1 MCVPLPKCPVTLP
14 SNTASPTLRK
24 CFRRRSRGCSIECC
38 GACYC
43 LVVSSI
49 LNHCETVS
57 ELVLC
62 SIVQY
67 SKLFIC
73 QFSGGDACQ
82 PKVHDPRAAKTDEI
96 PFMHVLRVVRN
107 IHSPLHVV
115 FRSGTRRDGARILP
129 KHPSMALAAAAAA
142 AVLLCTAAEAKCSA
156 G

>member
-1 MCVPLPKCPVTLP
+1 M
-14 SNTASPTLRK
+14 
-24 CFRRRSRGCSIECC
+24 
-38 GACYC
+38 
-43 LVVSSI
+43 VVSSI
-49 LNHCETVS
+49 LKYCETVS

-67 SKLFIC
+67 SKLFIRPSANSLGETHAN
-73 QFSGGDACQ
+73 Q
-82 PKVHDPRAAKTDEI
+82 KYTLRAAKTDEI

-142 AVLLCTAAEAKCSA
+142 VLLCTAAEAKCSA